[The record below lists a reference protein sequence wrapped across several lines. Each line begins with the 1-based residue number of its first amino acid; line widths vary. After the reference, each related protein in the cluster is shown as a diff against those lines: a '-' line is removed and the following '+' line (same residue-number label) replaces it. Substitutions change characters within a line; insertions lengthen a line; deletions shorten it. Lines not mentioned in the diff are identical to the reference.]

1 MIYKSYDNCLLYRYF
16 LLYIF
21 NVSGE
26 DRKQDGKKK
35 AMEGQGQGRGEKG
48 AGGQGRGEKGAG
60 GQGR

>member
-26 DRKQDGKKK
+26 DRKQDRKK
-35 AMEGQGQGRGEKG
+35 EGQGT
-48 AGGQGRGEKGAG
+48 GGQGRGEKGAG